1 MKKIITPKVLLVI
14 AMFCNGMKANTQ
26 ERRRQYEFGINLG
39 FVIYQG
45 DLTPNQFGDLR
56 TQQFAVGLHAD
67 RVLGPSFSVRT
78 NLLIGHL
85 KGDDS
90 KYSDPEYRKQRNFY
104 FTSPL
109 AEVSALLLFNVM
121 GKNYADKGFSPYV
134 FAGAGL
140 SFLHIKRDWSRINT
154 SYFND
159 ESSSILTGLA
169 ADSVHGLPHII
180 PVVPVGAGAR
190 YFFTPQW
197 GINAE
202 ASYRLSYTD
211 YLDGFSKS
219 ANSDLNDHY
228 LNYAIGLIFR
238 PGKKNGRGCPAIQ
251 Y

>member
-1 MKKIITPKVLLVI
+1 MKQKIISKALLVI
-14 AMFCNGMKANTQ
+14 IIFCTGTKINSQ
-26 ERRRQYEFGINLG
+26 RYEFGINTG
-39 FVIYQG
+39 FVVYQG
-45 DLTPNQFGDLR
+45 DLTPSQFGSFK

-67 RVLGPSFSVRT
+67 RVISPSFSVRA
-78 NLLIGHL
+78 NLLISNL

-90 KYSDPEYRKQRNFY
+90 KYSDPEYRQQRNFY

-109 AEVSALLLFNVM
+109 AEVSALLLYNVT
-121 GKNYADKGFSPYV
+121 GKNYIDKGFSPYM

-154 SYFND
+154 SYF
-159 ESSSILTGLA
+159 SSETDPLWTGLA
-169 ADSVHGLPHII
+169 EDSVHALPHII

-190 YFFTPQW
+190 YFFSSQW

-228 LNYAIGLIFR
+228 LNYAVGLIFR
-238 PGKKNGRGCPAIQ
+238 PGKKSSRGCPVIQ